1 MKLYSDGIRYHLTLH
16 QSKKNLPV
24 LLMMHGFMGSEEAF
38 SHMIEPLRR
47 FCNPLTIDL
56 AGHGKSQTP
65 PDPELFKTRRQVE
78 QLRSVLSR
86 FQFDYLYAYGYS
98 MGGRLLLQLA
108 VRHPELFRGVIIE
121 SAHCGIEDDAE
132 RKQRTAADEQRAAE
146 IESDFEGFISRWLEL
161 PLFEHTPDDEKK
173 LYRELMLKQDPGL
186 MALSLRGFGAGVM
199 PPVCEELHQL
209 HLPLYLVSGQHDDKY
224 VSVMTRMSG
233 LCNDCELQ
241 IVEGAGHRVHADR
254 PGKLTEILKTF
265 IETHHHHV

>member
-1 MKLYSDGIRYHLTLH
+1 MDKARLRLIRNYSKPAARLSSFGRCSPGFSSIICTHTATAWAGDCFFSLRLGIR
-16 QSKKNLPV
+16 S
-24 LLMMHGFMGSEEAF
+24 S
-38 SHMIEPLRR
+38 S
-47 FCNPLTIDL
+47 
-56 AGHGKSQTP
+56 
-65 PDPELFKTRRQVE
+65 
-78 QLRSVLSR
+78 
-86 FQFDYLYAYGYS
+86 
-98 MGGRLLLQLA
+98 GGI
-108 VRHPELFRGVIIE
+108 IIE

-146 IESDFEGFISRWLEL
+146 IEAGFEGFISRWLDL
-161 PLFEHTPDDEKK
+161 PLFEHTPDDQKK
-173 LYRELMLKQDPGL
+173 LYRELMMKQDPGL

-209 HLPLYLVSGQHDDKY
+209 HLPLYLVSGQLDDKY